1 MSTFQYLN
9 DASIFP
15 QLIQAPGAAH
25 TSCAAEIAISGG
37 TAVKLPPRMLR
48 DHPQQPPKSGP
59 MPIDFFIK
67 QPKIERRRT

>member
-48 DHPQQPPKSGP
+48 DHPQQ
-59 MPIDFFIK
+59 
-67 QPKIERRRT
+67 RRKADQCRLTFS